1 MIAMRL
7 RKPLL
12 ALSLAAGMLSLAAAQ
27 RPASFKGASLPLD
40 VGDARAVVLFFIA
53 TDCPISNRTLPEMLR
68 VEREYAAQHV
78 KFWFVYPNLT
88 ETPAAIRE
96 HEATYGI
103 RDVALTDP
111 RQQLA
116 RLTGAAITPEAAV
129 LIPQHGS
136 LRTVYLGRIDDRY
149 LSLGT
154 ERPAPTRH
162 DLEASLAAVLDGR
175 PVPAPGGPPIGCS
188 IVNTR

>member
-1 MIAMRL
+1 
-7 RKPLL
+7 
-12 ALSLAAGMLSLAAAQ
+12 
-27 RPASFKGASLPLD
+27 
-40 VGDARAVVLFFIA
+40 
-53 TDCPISNRTLPEMLR
+53 
-68 VEREYAAQHV
+68 V

-88 ETPAAIRE
+88 ETPTAIRE

-103 RDVALTDP
+103 KEDALTDP
-111 RQQLA
+111 HQQLA

-129 LIPQHGS
+129 LIPKNGG

-154 ERPAPTRH
+154 ERPVPTRH
-162 DLEASLAAVLDGR
+162 DLEASLAAALDGR

-188 IVNTR
+188 IVNTK